1 MLGRQDE
8 TGPDAMYMLAR
19 KGGYSIAKAR
29 ELLGYAPQVG
39 FAEGIKRSEAW
50 LREIGE
56 IK

>member
-1 MLGRQDE
+1 
-8 TGPDAMYMLAR
+8 MYMLAR
-19 KGGYSIAKAR
+19 KGGYSITKAR